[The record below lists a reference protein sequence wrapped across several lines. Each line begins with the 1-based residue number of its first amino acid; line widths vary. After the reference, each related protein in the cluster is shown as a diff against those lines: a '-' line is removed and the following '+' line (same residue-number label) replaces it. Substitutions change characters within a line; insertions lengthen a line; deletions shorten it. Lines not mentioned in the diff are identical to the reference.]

1 MNKETMSIKSLGI
14 EIHAIRIDG
23 KSMTIS
29 VFKQLQSA
37 ELIDDETG
45 EIDARLKTHG
55 IVHYDIGSFLSHVI
69 CSYGDVIFKCPVR
82 LYERKKDDLI
92 AKKDVYENR
101 IKKIKE
107 IRNYESCSYYI
118 RDINTY
124 TQRVEE
130 INSRIPVAELF
141 DKNIEE
147 IKKLPQ
153 LFIAV

>member
-1 MNKETMSIKSLGI
+1 MSIKSLGI

-37 ELIDDETG
+37 ELIDEETG

-55 IVHYDIGSFLSHVI
+55 IVHYEIDSFLSHVI

-82 LYERKKDDLI
+82 LYRRKKDDLI
-92 AKKDVYENR
+92 AKKGEYENR

-107 IRNYESCSYYI
+107 YRNYESHSGYM
-118 RDINTY
+118 RDIKTY
-124 TQRVEE
+124 TERIED

-141 DKNIEE
+141 DKNMEE